1 MFTETLKEIVD
12 RMPDAHCVL
21 LMGMDGM
28 PIDKVTR
35 NKSTNVESIS
45 AEFTSLL
52 KVTRQTSNEV
62 QAGGLDEVIV
72 MSDDLIIVMK
82 AITVEYFLM
91 LILPHDTN
99 LGRARFELK
108 KAKYDLEKEFE

>member
-1 MFTETLKEIVD
+1 MFNETLKEIAD
-12 RMPDAHCVL
+12 RMQEVHCVL

-45 AEFTSLL
+45 AEFTALL
-52 KVTRQTSNEV
+52 RVTRQTSNEV
-62 QAGGLDEVIV
+62 EAGELDEVV
-72 MSDDLIIVMK
+72 VLSNDLIVVMK
-82 AITVEYFLM
+82 AITKEYFLM
-91 LILPHDTN
+91 LILPHDAN

-108 KAKYDLEKEFE
+108 KAKYELEKEFE

>member
-1 MFTETLKEIVD
+1 MFTETLNEIAD
-12 RMPDAHCVL
+12 RMQDVYCVL

-45 AEFTSLL
+45 AEFTALL
-52 KVTRQTSNEV
+52 RVTRQTSNEAE
-62 QAGGLDEVIV
+62 AGKLDEMIV
-72 MSDDLIIVMK
+72 LSDEMILVMK
-82 AITVEYFLM
+82 AITTEYFLM
-91 LILPHDTN
+91 LILPPDAN

-108 KAKYDLEKEFE
+108 KAKYELEKEFE